1 MANFVG
7 TDPNQVPSNQHLG
20 GMAFQS
26 PEAVTIKPQASA
38 VPQELGD
45 LVIQATSNTSLT
57 FKYKGSDGTVRTG
70 SITLS

>member
-1 MANFVG
+1 MANLAG
-7 TDPNQVPSNQHLG
+7 SAPNQLPSNGHLG

-38 VPQELGD
+38 TPQEVGD

-57 FKYKGSDGTVRTG
+57 FKLKGTDGTVRTG
-70 SITLS
+70 SITLA

>member
-1 MANFVG
+1 MSNLTGSA
-7 TDPNQVPSNQHLG
+7 PNQIPSNGHLG

-26 PEAVTIKPQASA
+26 PEAVTLKPQASA
-38 VPQELGD
+38 TPMELGD

>member
-1 MANFVG
+1 MANLIG
-7 TDPNQVPSNQHLG
+7 TGPNQVPVNGHLG

-38 VPQELGD
+38 TPQEVGD

-57 FKYKGSDGTVRTG
+57 FKLKGTDGTVRTG
-70 SITLS
+70 SITLA

>member
-1 MANFVG
+1 MSNLIG
-7 TDPNQVPSNQHLG
+7 SNPNQIPSNQHLG

-38 VPQELGD
+38 VPQEIGD

-57 FKYKGSDGTVRTG
+57 FKLKGTDGTVRTG
-70 SITLS
+70 SITLA

>member
-1 MANFVG
+1 MPTLYGAAA
-7 TDPNQVPSNQHLG
+7 DQLPSNQHLG

-38 VPQELGD
+38 TPQEVGD

-57 FKYKGSDGTVRTG
+57 FKLKGSDGTVRTG

>member
-1 MANFVG
+1 MSNLIG
-7 TDPNQVPSNQHLG
+7 SNPNQIPSNQHLG

-26 PEAVTIKPQASA
+26 PEAVTLKPQASA
-38 VPQELGD
+38 VPQEVGD

-57 FKYKGSDGTVRTG
+57 FKLKGTDGTVRTG

>member
-1 MANFVG
+1 MVTLVG
-7 TDPNQVPSNQHLG
+7 TNPNQLPSNQHLG
-20 GMAFQS
+20 GMAFQN

-38 VPQELGD
+38 VPQEVGD

-57 FKYKGSDGTVRTG
+57 FKLKGTDGTVRTG